1 MKLVDRSIR
10 NYHTVMVAI
19 VMTTII
25 GLICY
30 NTLPRQLTPTVD
42 KPLIEVR
49 TKYRGLSPNEVER
62 NITRRLEEQ
71 LETVEGLKKMT
82 SRSQHGESTITLE
95 FEWGTDKK
103 IATIDVNN
111 KLQQVKNLPVLA
123 DKPVLKSIA
132 TENSNPIMWV
142 IVKKPDPKMPDL
154 NQNYLF
160 KIGEDMIVP
169 VLQRVEGVSEVWHF
183 GGEEREMRVE
193 FDPYSLARLHLT
205 YKNVIKTLTNE
216 NQNTRAGF
224 HDENNREYTV
234 RTLGEFKNPEDILK
248 TIIKRDGNKTIRVRD
263 FAEVVDGYK
272 RTSSLV
278 RINGRISN
286 AFGIIREQGAN
297 VVSTCNLAAEAI
309 QQLNRELINRGIPM
323 RLKIVYKDVDYIDE
337 AMSLVKSNLALGAAL
352 AVIVLLLFLGSVRSV
367 LSCQ

>member
-19 VMTTII
+19 VMTTVI

-71 LETVEGLKKMT
+71 LESVEGLKKMT
-82 SRSQHGESTITLE
+82 SRSQHGESSITLE

-111 KLQQVKNLPVLA
+111 KLQQVKDLPVLA
-123 DKPVLKSIA
+123 DKPVLKSIS
-132 TENSNPIMWV
+132 TDNSNPIMWV
-142 IVKKPDPKMPDL
+142 IVEKPDPQMPDM
-154 NQNYLF
+154 NQNYMF
-160 KIGEDMIVP
+160 KTGEDIIVP
-169 VLQRVEGVSEVWHF
+169 LLQRVEGVSEVWHF

-205 YKNVIKTLTNE
+205 YQDVINKLTNE
-216 NQNTRAGF
+216 NQNARAGF
-224 HDENNREYTV
+224 HDETSREYTV

-248 TIIKRDGNKTIRVRD
+248 TVIKRDGNKTIRVRD
-263 FAEVVDGYK
+263 FSEVVDGYK

-297 VVSTCNLAAEAI
+297 VVSTCNLATARIEE
-309 QQLNRELINRGIPM
+309 LNRELLQRGIPM

-337 AMSLVKSNLALGAAL
+337 AMYLVKSNLAHGAAL
-352 AVIVLLLFLGSVRSV
+352 AVIVLLLFLG
-367 LSCQ
+367 